1 MIHIHRVSDAD
12 RGKEEGFFITIAC
25 HVLMNIGV
33 PESAAIAIAASL
45 CSQMSPT
52 HLHYHTFTHPNEIFQ
67 FVAQKKLQ
75 LTDAEKLAILYHDA
89 VYIPGQ
95 TPASEMAS
103 AEFMYAQIGWFPDV
117 MAKSHAVVE
126 DAYKIIE
133 DTSRHLS
140 GAEHEISHLM
150 MDLDIHTMAAA
161 EPIFRKN
168 NDLLQLEIGL
178 NNTDKRKAFLKLFLA
193 KPKIFY
199 KLTDLEA
206 PARKNLEAEI
216 ARLGG

>member
-12 RGKEEGFFITIAC
+12 RGKEEGFFITIVC
-25 HVLMNIGV
+25 HVLMDIGV
-33 PESAAIAIAASL
+33 PESAAIAAAACL

-52 HLHYHTFTHPNEIFQ
+52 HLHYHTFAHPNEMFQ
-67 FVAQKKLQ
+67 FIAQKKLQ
-75 LTDAEKLAILYHDA
+75 LTAAEKLAILYHDA

-103 AEFMYAQIGWFPDV
+103 AEFMKAQINWFPGV
-117 MAKSHAVVE
+117 KTEVVA
-126 DAYKIIE
+126 DAYKIIQ
-133 DTSRHLS
+133 DTARHLT
-140 GAEHEISHLM
+140 GAEHEISHLV
-150 MDLDIHTMAAA
+150 MDLDVHTMAAN
-161 EPIFRKN
+161 EQVFRKN

-178 NNTDKRKAFLKLFLA
+178 NNTDKRKAFLKLFLQ

-216 ARLGG
+216 QKLGG